1 MKDLL
6 KQLFQHRTLSA
17 QEAETILKTIAEG
30 QQDPI
35 QISAFLS
42 VFNMRGITLPELEGF
57 KKALLD
63 LCVTVDLG
71 TDPIIDMCGTGG
83 DGKDTFNI
91 STLASFVVAGA
102 GAKVAKHGNYGVSSI
117 CGSSNVLNELGLIF
131 TTDEK
136 ELQNQLNVANICF
149 LHAPLFHPAMKKI
162 APIRRGLGLPTFFNI
177 LGPMINPA
185 QPSHQL
191 VGVYNLEL
199 ARKYKYSYQKTNKN
213 YVIIHGM
220 DGYDE
225 VSLTDRV
232 KVIRNNTEMV
242 MNPSDF
248 GFDAIDPKALSGGK
262 SVREAADIFTTIL
275 KGKGTDAQN
284 NVVIANAAIAIQ
296 CVKNISYEESVAQA
310 KDSLLS
316 GKALKTL
323 LTLIKN

>member
-6 KQLFQHRTLSA
+6 KRLFQHRTLSA

-131 TTDEK
+131 TTDKK
-136 ELQNQLNVANICF
+136 ELQDQLNVANICF

-162 APIRRGLGLPTFFNI
+162 APIRRGLGLPTFFNM

>member
-131 TTDEK
+131 TTDKK
-136 ELQNQLNVANICF
+136 ELQDQLNVANICF

-162 APIRRGLGLPTFFNI
+162 APIRRGLGLPTFFNM

-199 ARKYKYSYQKTNKN
+199 ARKYKYSYQKTDKN

-248 GFDAIDPKALSGGK
+248 GFDTIDPKALSGGK

-284 NVVIANAAIAIQ
+284 NVVIANAAMAIQ